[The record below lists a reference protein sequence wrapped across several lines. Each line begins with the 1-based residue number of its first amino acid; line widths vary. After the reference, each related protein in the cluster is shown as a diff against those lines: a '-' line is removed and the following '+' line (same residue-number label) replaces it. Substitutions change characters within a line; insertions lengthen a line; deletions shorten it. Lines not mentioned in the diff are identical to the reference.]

1 MPIICPVSDLETSLS
16 EITKAVH
23 ETDEPVF
30 LTNNGYG
37 DMVVMS
43 MEAWEEMNFEN
54 KIYQKLLE
62 AQAEAGSNPKRLS
75 HDEVFAPLRE
85 KVARYKESLEKS
97 RVLPYSP
104 LPSLSPPYSPPPGP

>member
-1 MPIICPVSDLETSLS
+1 MPIIRPISDLETSLS

-54 KIYQKLLE
+54 EIYQKLLE
-62 AQAEAGSNPKRLS
+62 AQAEAHSNPKRLS
-75 HDEVFAPLRE
+75 HDEVFSTLR
-85 KVARYKESLEKS
+85 KKIANYKGSLEN
-97 RVLPYSP
+97 V
-104 LPSLSPPYSPPPGP
+104 

>member
-1 MPIICPVSDLETSLS
+1 MPIIRPISDLETNLS

-43 MEAWEEMNFEN
+43 MNIWEEMNFEN
-54 KIYQKLLE
+54 EIYQKLLE
-62 AQAEAGSNPKRLS
+62 AQIEAKSNPRRLS
-75 HDEVFAPLRE
+75 HDEVFEPLRR
-85 KVARYKESLEKS
+85 KINDYMSSQKNV
-97 RVLPYSP
+97 
-104 LPSLSPPYSPPPGP
+104 

>member
-1 MPIICPVSDLETSLS
+1 MPIIRPVSDLKTSYP
-16 EITKAVH
+16 EIIKTVH

-54 KIYQKLLE
+54 EIYQKLLE
-62 AQAEAGSNPKRLS
+62 AQAEAHSNPKRLS
-75 HDEVFAPLRE
+75 HDEVFGPLR
-85 KVARYKESLEKS
+85 KKIASYKGSSENA
-97 RVLPYSP
+97 
-104 LPSLSPPYSPPPGP
+104 